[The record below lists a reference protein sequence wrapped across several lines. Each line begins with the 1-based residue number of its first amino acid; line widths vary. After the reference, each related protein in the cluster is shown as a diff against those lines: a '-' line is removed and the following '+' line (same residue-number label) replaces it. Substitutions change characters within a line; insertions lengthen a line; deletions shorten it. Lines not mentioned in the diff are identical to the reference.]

1 MSQSFSSRFN
11 GKSPYFKALWLSIAL
26 HLVLL
31 VGLFM
36 GDFSSLPK
44 PKPAPSP
51 NSGEPIKAVV
61 VDKAKLDKAI
71 NKIKKEKSQERD
83 AEKKRLKAVEKRASD
98 ARKRASDAKKR
109 RTKEEARIKKLE
121 KQRKKKEQEKIKAD
135 KAAKSA
141 KAKAAKAEKIRK
153 KKEQEKQAAEKAAAT
168 ARSKRLKEEAAAKKA
183 EKLRLE
189 RIAQQKRKEIAA
201 KEKAIQDA
209 MLAEQMAN
217 EMASRNQAR
226 QQQVMTEVQRYS
238 ALITQRINQYMITDR
253 STMANKSC
261 RLKITL
267 APSGFVIDVKV
278 GKGDKVVCDA
288 ANIAIAKAGT
298 LPVSKDPEV
307 FKKMRNLGVTVIP
320 EF

>member
-1 MSQSFSSRFN
+1 MSQQFRFRFN
-11 GKSPYFKALWLSIAL
+11 AKSPYFKALWLSVAL

-31 VGLFM
+31 VGLFA

-44 PKPAPSP
+44 PKPTPAQH
-51 NSGEPIKAVV
+51 SGEPIKAVV
-61 VDKAKLDKAI
+61 VDKAQLDKAI
-71 NKIKKEKSQERD
+71 NKIKKQKDQQRD

-98 ARKRASDAKKR
+98 AKKR
-109 RTKEEARIKKLE
+109 RANEEARIKKLE

-141 KAKAAKAEKIRK
+141 KAKAAQAEKIRK
-153 KKEQEKQAAEKAAAT
+153 QKEQEKQAAEKAAAT
-168 ARSKRLKEEAAAKKA
+168 ARSKRLKEEADAKKA
-183 EKLRLE
+183 EQVRLE
-189 RIAQQKRKEIAA
+189 KIAERKRQEIAA
-201 KEKAIQDA
+201 KEQAIQDA

-238 ALITQRINQYMITDR
+238 ALITQRISQYMITDR
-253 STMANKSC
+253 STMAEKSC
-261 RLKITL
+261 RLTLTL
-267 APSGFVIDVKV
+267 ASSGFVIDVKV
-278 GKGDKVVCDA
+278 GQGDKVVCDA
-288 ANIAIAKAGT
+288 ANIAISKAGT

-307 FKKMRNLGVTVIP
+307 FKKMREIAVTVTP

>member
-1 MSQSFSSRFN
+1 MSQQFRFRFN
-11 GKSPYFKALWLSIAL
+11 AKSPYFKALSLSVAL

-31 VGLFM
+31 VGLFA

-44 PKPAPSP
+44 PKPTTAQH
-51 NSGEPIKAVV
+51 SGEPIKAVV

-71 NKIKKEKSQERD
+71 NKIKKQKIQERD
-83 AEKKRLKAVEKRASD
+83 AEKKRLKAIEKRASD
-98 ARKRASDAKKR
+98 AKKRASDAKKR
-109 RTKEEARIKKLE
+109 RANEEARIKKLE
-121 KQRKKKEQEKIKAD
+121 KQRKKKEQEKIQAD
-135 KAAKSA
+135 KDAKSA
-141 KAKAAKAEKIRK
+141 KAKAAKAEKVRK
-153 KKEQEKQAAEKAAAT
+153 QKEQEKQAAEKAAAT
-168 ARSKRLKEEAAAKKA
+168 ARNKRLKEEADAKKA

-189 RIAQQKRKEIAA
+189 KIAERKRQEIAA
-201 KEKAIQDA
+201 KEQAIQDA

-226 QQQVMTEVQRYS
+226 QQQVMTEVQRFS

-253 STMANKSC
+253 STMTNKSC
-261 RLKITL
+261 RLIITL

-278 GKGDKVVCDA
+278 GQGDKVVCDA
-288 ANIAIAKAGT
+288 ANIAIGKAGT

-307 FKKMRNLGVTVIP
+307 FKKMREIGVTVIP

>member
-1 MSQSFSSRFN
+1 MSQKFSSRFN
-11 GKSPYFKALWLSIAL
+11 IKTPYFNALWLSVAL

-31 VGLFM
+31 IGLFG
-36 GDFSSLPK
+36 GDFSSAPK
-44 PKPAPSP
+44 PKPTPAQH
-51 NSGEPIKAVV
+51 SGEPIKAVV
-61 VDKAKLDKAI
+61 VDKAKFEQAI
-71 NKIKKEKSQERD
+71 NKIKKQKNQQRD

-98 ARKRASDAKKR
+98 AKKRAADSKKR
-109 RTKEEARIKKLE
+109 RANEEARIKKLE

-135 KAAKSA
+135 KAAKSS

-153 KKEQEKQAAEKAAAT
+153 QKELEKQAAEKAAAT
-168 ARSKRLKEEAAAKKA
+168 ARSKRLKEEAAAEKA

-189 RIAQQKRKEIAA
+189 KIAERKRQEIAA
-201 KEKAIQDA
+201 KEQAIQDA

-238 ALITQRINQYMITDR
+238 ALITQRISQYMITDR
-253 STMANKSC
+253 STMAEKSC
-261 RLKITL
+261 RLTLTL
-267 APSGFVIDVKV
+267 ASSGFVIDVKV
-278 GKGDKVVCDA
+278 GQGDKVVCDA
-288 ANIAIAKAGT
+288 ANIAIGKAGT

-307 FKKMRNLGVTVIP
+307 FKKMREIAVTVTP